1 MQVAQGIYRDAGCP
15 EDHHCR
21 ADACIEH
28 PLRQRRY
35 DTRFDLHVDDA
46 AGSAL
51 FAVVSPYG
59 PPMEGMPAVVNFNF
73 TPDMGRMTA

>member
-1 MQVAQGIYRDAGCP
+1 
-15 EDHHCR
+15 
-21 ADACIEH
+21 
-28 PLRQRRY
+28 
-35 DTRFDLHVDDA
+35 VDDA